1 VGPRCGG
8 ASKDAAVK
16 GGAWFADNRA
26 AVEAFRLNIADP
38 NIPALIGFGR
48 DPAGADISHAVALA
62 RGEVALED
70 LQAALAKAALAKG
83 WSERR

>member
-1 VGPRCGG
+1 LLAR
-8 ASKDAAVK
+8 
-16 GGAWFADNRA
+16 WFADNRA
-26 AVEAFRLNIADP
+26 TVVSLRLDIADP

-48 DPAGADISHAVALA
+48 DAAGADISHAVALA

-83 WSERR
+83 WRERRAGGQ